1 MLKRYKSFIMRGQH
15 DLSTIHVRLHSDRD
29 QAMKFLFDFF
39 PVLAF
44 FLTWVIKRDMMIATY
59 VIIAASA
66 LQLLLGWLVVK
77 KVEKMHLIS
86 FGVLFLMGGLTIALN
101 DERFIKLKPS
111 LLNALFGL
119 ILLGTHLIVRRNIL
133 RILFDAAVKNA
144 AHLQADI
151 PDSVWNKLVYI
162 WSVYFF
168 FVAGVN
174 YFVANHFDTD
184 IWMKFRFIG
193 LTAMNV
199 IFFAAQFVFLSRY
212 IKDNSAD
219 NANS

>member
-1 MLKRYKSFIMRGQH
+1 
-15 DLSTIHVRLHSDRD
+15 
-29 QAMKFLFDFF
+29 MKFLFDFF

-44 FLTWVIKRDMMIATY
+44 FLTWVYKRDMMLATY

-66 LQLLLGWLVVK
+66 LQLLIGWLVVK

-101 DERFIKLKPS
+101 DERFIKLKPTILNS
-111 LLNALFGL
+111 LLGC
-119 ILLGTHLIVRRNIL
+119 ILLLTYLVGKKNLL

-151 PDSVWNKLVYI
+151 PDKTWHYLVLI
-162 WSVYFF
+162 WSAWFF

-174 YFVANHFDTD
+174 YFVAHSFDTD
-184 IWMKFRFIG
+184 VWMKFRFIG

-199 IFFAAQFVFLSRY
+199 LFFAVQFVFLARY
-212 IKDNSAD
+212 VKENPTDISNS
-219 NANS
+219 